1 MFWTWLYF
9 FISFTAAFRQ
19 QSFGIRGK
27 LICGHS
33 SAEGITVKLY
43 NDKAIGFNNQLAETR
58 TDGDGNYELTAA
70 TDSIFSMEP
79 YLKIYTNC
87 NRGFNPCKREI
98 KLEIPS
104 DYVTRTSTIQ
114 QWFDGGIINLQFK
127 FDDEER
133 KCF

>member
-1 MFWTWLYF
+1 MK
-9 FISFTAAFRQ
+9 I
-19 QSFGIRGK
+19 I
-27 LICGHS
+27 
-33 SAEGITVKLY
+33 IT
-43 NDKAIGFNNQLAETR
+43 IQ
-58 TDGDGNYELTAA
+58 
-70 TDSIFSMEP
+70 
-79 YLKIYTNC
+79 
-87 NRGFNPCKREI
+87 PCKREI